1 MIQTTQEGSR
11 KVCPKLLS
19 LLLLVNQNKKQAVQ
33 VLNMIFM
40 LFFLWTSS
48 DKMISSMGELI
59 SVVFLEAIVNLLNQ
73 INYCQLKTVCTFELL
88 TAFENERIINDNNY
102 FSTQLKIALYFYLF
116 FFLSP
121 LQIRNFFFFLS
132 FLHQL

>member
-73 INYCQLKTVCTFELL
+73 INYCQLKTEM
-88 TAFENERIINDNNY
+88 I
-102 FSTQLKIALYFYLF
+102 
-116 FFLSP
+116 
-121 LQIRNFFFFLS
+121 
-132 FLHQL
+132 

>member
-1 MIQTTQEGSR
+1 MQTTQEDSR

-102 FSTQLKIALYFYLF
+102 FSTQ
-116 FFLSP
+116 
-121 LQIRNFFFFLS
+121 FFFFGAHYKFETS
-132 FLHQL
+132 FSFFPSCTNCRWK